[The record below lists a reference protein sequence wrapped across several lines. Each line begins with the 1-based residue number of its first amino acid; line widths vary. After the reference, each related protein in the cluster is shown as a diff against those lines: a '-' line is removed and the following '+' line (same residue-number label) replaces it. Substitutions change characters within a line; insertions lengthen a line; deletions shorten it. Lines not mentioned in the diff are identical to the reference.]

1 MKKTLN
7 ERTITLKLQRIDI
20 CNLLIATTA
29 AAQSSGAA
37 KWRDLHDKLRG
48 ILDDWDNEHLDTIL
62 KELAE

>member
-29 AAQSSGAA
+29 SAQSSGAS
-37 KWRDLHDKLRG
+37 KWRDLHDKLYS
-48 ILDDWDNEHLDTIL
+48 ILENWDNENLEKIL
-62 KELAE
+62 KELEN